1 MKRKAIIWGSLK
13 IHQSLCSSPLG
24 MFLRRDVY
32 TSSTEFHTNQS
43 SWSNSRQ
50 IFPDKALP
58 IENFQTELHHLL
70 RAFQEQLDWLFVKFL
85 SLLQQQTGKVFCSQ
99 LTRVWRHLLG
109 GTGGESVNSIQLSPK
124 GEVNSGGDLLR
135 REASRYITSTVHWPW
150 GDSCFS
156 IYQISWIK
164 LKKVTFCKLKTPL
177 SRNLFTVYKHFEVCQ
192 VHFTI
197 LLQIQQEGNF
207 LTYQQNTDKPKV
219 VAFLI
224 FVCTTTLFIA
234 QILSSKNVSK
244 RDAILAPG
252 TKQWIAKDIL
262 SYGNQSNCTKIA
274 NLWFGK

>member
-1 MKRKAIIWGSLK
+1 MKRKVIIWGSLK
-13 IHQSLCSSPLG
+13 IHQSLCSSLLG

-70 RAFQEQLDWLFVKFL
+70 RAFQEQLDWLYVKFL
-85 SLLQQQTGKVFCSQ
+85 SLLQQQTRKVFCSQ

-124 GEVNSGGDLLR
+124 GEVNSGGDLPR
-135 REASRYITSTVHWPW
+135 REALRYITSTVHWPW

-177 SRNLFTVYKHFEVCQ
+177 SRNFVHSLQTFWGFVKCILQFCCKFSRKVIFLPTSKTLTSQKSSLSWYLFVR
-192 VHFTI
+192 
-197 LLQIQQEGNF
+197 LLYLSHKFCLPKMSRNGTPSW
-207 LTYQQNTDKPKV
+207 LRAQN
-219 VAFLI
+219 
-224 FVCTTTLFIA
+224 
-234 QILSSKNVSK
+234 SE
-244 RDAILAPG
+244 
-252 TKQWIAKDIL
+252 
-262 SYGNQSNCTKIA
+262 
-274 NLWFGK
+274 